1 MNFCF
6 DYIEIIILNKMSLSK
21 KNKNKHWQEYGK
33 IGILTYCRW
42 NLKMVQPVWKTVWP
56 FLKRLQYGV
65 TIWYIVY
72 NFITRYIPLK

>member
-1 MNFCF
+1 MNFCI

-21 KNKNKHWQEYGK
+21 KKNKNKHGQESGK

-56 FLKRLQYGV
+56 FLKRFYMELPYG
-65 TIWYIVY
+65 I
-72 NFITRYIPLK
+72 